1 MTNTKFINGFKL
13 MKKLLFLI
21 PLIAFGFFLAV
32 FYIPG
37 SQKTNF
43 ASNPDNPGDPSVTD
57 SFTTTTMVASNEN
70 LIVDTTAGQVKL
82 TDVCYGIANGTQV
95 PGCNGVCQ
103 ACQNGACGVRSAGE
117 YGLPA
122 CQRCDGV
129 SMTPVNIANNTQD
142 TEGSNLCNQIC
153 KKCSAGSCIN
163 QTNSEDLFGQCSAS
177 VVPHVV
183 LNSNADIS
191 CGSVCASISCE
202 TGLCNGLGACGG
214 PCTCK
219 SVGTDAAGTNMKAC
233 VNTGINQCDSVLVD
247 AGCGC
252 CGHMDWGCNLC
263 MGHVWPWTYC
273 RCE

>member
-95 PGCNGVCQ
+95 PGCGGCQ
-103 ACQNGACGVRSAGE
+103 ACQNGTCGVRSAGE

-142 TEGSNLCNQIC
+142 TEGSNLCNQTC
-153 KKCSAGSCIN
+153 KKCSNGTCVN
-163 QTNSEDLFGQCSAS
+163 QSSSEDLFN
-177 VVPHVV
+177 H
-183 LNSNADIS
+183 
-191 CGSVCASISCE
+191 CGPYECK
-202 TGLCNGLGACGG
+202 TGNCNGTSGACGYYTSG
-214 PCTCK
+214 H
-219 SVGTDAAGTNMKAC
+219 N
-233 VNTGINQCDSVLVD
+233 
-247 AGCGC
+247 GCGVC
-252 CGHMDWGCNLC
+252 QQCNSAGSCGGYSGPGSDYGCSGSFPSSCYSCVGAVCMNLC
-263 MGHVWPWTYC
+263 F
-273 RCE
+273 